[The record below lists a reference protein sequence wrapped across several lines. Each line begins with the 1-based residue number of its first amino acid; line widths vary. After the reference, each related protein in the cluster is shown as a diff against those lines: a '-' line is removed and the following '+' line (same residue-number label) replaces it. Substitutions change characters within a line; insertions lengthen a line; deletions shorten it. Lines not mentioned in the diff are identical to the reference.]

1 MSAFFNIKW
10 PGSFLVAFISFCF
23 VFNSPSFLL
32 ACQCPGTSLSL
43 DECAK
48 YELIFRGR
56 IDSVV
61 ACQNKRGEAYFTV
74 MELYKGTSRARFKI
88 IFDCEL
94 PCTQAFNVGEEW
106 IIYTRYK
113 QINNAQIDWCSRSR
127 KRIKNEKE
135 DFYLLTYDNTYDEE
149 LNFLRGNLGK
159 HTLLKDDPNL
169 VVNRNQHPDRSQM
182 VIYLL
187 CSIAGMVFFYYLFNR
202 FFK

>member
-1 MSAFFNIKW
+1 MIVIKKPHSFFFFVII
-10 PGSFLVAFISFCF
+10 PLFLILHS
-23 VFNSPSFLL
+23 SPCL

-43 DECAK
+43 QECGK

-61 ACQNKRGEAYFTV
+61 ACQDKRGETYFTV
-74 MELYKGTSRARFKI
+74 FELYKGVSRARFKV
-88 IFDCEL
+88 IFDCDL

-113 QINNAQIDWCSRSR
+113 QIDNAKIDWCSRSR

-135 DFYLLTYDNTYDEE
+135 DFYLLTYGNTYDEE
-149 LNFLRGNLGK
+149 LNFLRKHLGN
-159 HTLLKDDPNL
+159 HSLLKDDPNA
-169 VVNRNQHPDRSQM
+169 VVNRNQHPDRMEM

-187 CSIAGMVFFYYLFNR
+187 CSIAAMVIFYYLFNR